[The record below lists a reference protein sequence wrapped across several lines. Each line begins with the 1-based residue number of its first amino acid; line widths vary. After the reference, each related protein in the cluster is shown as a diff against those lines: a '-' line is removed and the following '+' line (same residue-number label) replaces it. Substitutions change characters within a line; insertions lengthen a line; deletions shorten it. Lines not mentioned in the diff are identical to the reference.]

1 MRPTNMAVMDLH
13 GPKAIFI
20 FFFNIVTENIS
31 NLKTWLI
38 CLWYPH
44 LYAQTTFSLTLA
56 LEYPIV
62 C

>member
-1 MRPTNMAVMDLH
+1 MDLH

-20 FFFNIVTENIS
+20 FLFNIVTENIS